1 MLKPLKIGEVAKLAS
16 VGIDTVRY
24 YEKRGIL
31 PRVPRRRSGYREF
44 SDASVE
50 RIRLAKELQTLG
62 FRLREIVELLRAVD
76 SGHATCGN
84 ERRHFESVLARV
96 EARIAELRKV
106 RRSLVGTLRRCDAG
120 ACPLLEPAAGRRTQK
135 LGARPSRAKS
145 TPC

>member
-1 MLKPLKIGEVAKLAS
+1 MLKPLKISEVAKLAG

-24 YEKRGIL
+24 YERRGIL

-62 FRLREIVELLRAVD
+62 FRLEEIVELLRAVD

-96 EARIAELRKV
+96 EARIAELREV

-120 ACPLLEPAAGRRTQK
+120 ACPLLEPAAGRRQK
-135 LGARPSRAKS
+135 LALRSPRAKRA
-145 TPC
+145 PY

>member
-1 MLKPLKIGEVAKLAS
+1 MLKALKIGDVAKLS
-16 VGIDTVRY
+16 GVGIDTIRY
-24 YEKRGIL
+24 YERRGIL

-50 RIRLAKELQTLG
+50 RIRLAKELQALG
-62 FRLREIVELLRAVD
+62 FRLDEIVELLRAVD

-106 RRSLVGTLRRCDAG
+106 RRSLIGTLRRCDAG
-120 ACPLLEPAAGRRTQK
+120 VCPLLEPAAGRTQK
-135 LGARPSRAKS
+135 RTARSSRTKS
-145 TPC
+145 ARC